1 MFDLQFSPFKEN
13 FLVSC
18 GVKQITFWTLI
29 GNTLQKKKGIFGQ
42 TKNITTM
49 FSLAFCT
56 IDQELIYTGTM
67 DGQIFIWK
75 GTELK
80 EIIPAAHESSIF
92 QITKLGDKLFTAG
105 KDGNIRIWNSDLSPV
120 ETINLKHYL
129 HLSDSPDFSMTN
141 GLNKTNQPYF
151 FNQIQN

>member
-1 MFDLQFSPFKEN
+1 
-13 FLVSC
+13 
-18 GVKQITFWTLI
+18 
-29 GNTLQKKKGIFGQ
+29 
-42 TKNITTM
+42 M

-56 IDQELIYTGTM
+56 IDKELIYTGTM

-92 QITKLGDKLFTAG
+92 KISKLGDKLFSAG
-105 KDGNIRIWNSDLSPV
+105 KDGNIRIWNSDLTPV

-129 HLSDSPDFSMTN
+129 RLSDSPDFSMTN
-141 GLNKTNQPYF
+141 GLIKTSQIFQINKTDLAF
-151 FNQIQN
+151 FFKRHCYKKSLLQG